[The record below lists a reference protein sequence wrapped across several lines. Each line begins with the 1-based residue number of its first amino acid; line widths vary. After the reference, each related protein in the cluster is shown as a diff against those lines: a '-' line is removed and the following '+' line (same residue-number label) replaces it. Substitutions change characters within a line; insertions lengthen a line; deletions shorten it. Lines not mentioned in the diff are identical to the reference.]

1 VRLHLLAVGLVALAA
16 CGGSEPAD
24 HEATPAT
31 TTDGSALAA
40 LEVVDGLDRPVYVT
54 ATPSEPDRL
63 YVVEQAGV
71 IRIVEAGVAREAP
84 FLDISGDVRT
94 SPKGAFASERGLLSM
109 VFAPDFATSGRFY
122 VDYTDRNGD
131 VNVVE
136 YRAGDGRAD
145 PGSATR
151 ILHVE
156 KESEGHHGGQLQFG
170 PDRRLYV
177 GVGDDEASL
186 VHPQSLEPGD
196 RLGKIL
202 ALDVGDPDAT
212 WEVVAYGLRNPWRFS
227 FDRATGDLWVGDVG
241 QNSWEEVTQVPAGSG
256 LVNLGWAGFEGH
268 AAVDSDEG
276 GHQEPDGPGEL
287 VWPAAV
293 YDHETGCSVIGGYVY
308 RGRRVTSARGRY
320 FYADY
325 CTGVVWSLDPDEPE
339 EVRLELDLP
348 ATLTSFGED
357 AAGELYLV
365 SRTGK
370 IFRLSAG

>member
-1 VRLHLLAVGLVALAA
+1 LRRCLLAVGLVALAA
-16 CGGSEPAD
+16 CGSSEPED
-24 HEATPAT
+24 HETAPAT
-31 TTDGSALAA
+31 TTGGGALAA
-40 LEVVDGLDRPVYVT
+40 LEVVDGLDRPVYLT
-54 ATPSEPDRL
+54 STPSEPDRL
-63 YVVEQAGV
+63 YVVEQTGV
-71 IRIVEAGVAREAP
+71 IRIVDAGVASEAP
-84 FLDISGDVRT
+84 FLDVSGDVRT

-136 YRAGDGRAD
+136 YRAEDGRAD
-145 PGSATR
+145 RGSARR

-156 KESEGHHGGQLQFG
+156 KQSERHQGGQLQFG
-170 PDRRLYV
+170 PDGRLYV
-177 GVGDDEASL
+177 SIGDDGASQ

-202 ALDVGDPDAT
+202 ALDVGDPAAT

-227 FDRATGDLWVGDVG
+227 FDRVTGDLWVGDVG
-241 QNSWEEVTQVPAGSG
+241 ENSWEEVTHVPAGSG

-268 AAVDSDEG
+268 AAVVLDEG
-276 GHQEPDGPGEL
+276 GHQEPEGPGEL
-287 VWPAAV
+287 VWPVAV

-308 RGRRVTSARGRY
+308 RGHQVTPARGRY

-325 CTGVVWSLDPDEPE
+325 CTGVVWSLDPDNPE

-348 ATLTSFGED
+348 TTLASFGED

-370 IFRLSAG
+370 IFRLAAG

>member
-1 VRLHLLAVGLVALAA
+1 LRRCLLAVGLVALAA
-16 CGGSEPAD
+16 CGSSGPED
-24 HEATPAT
+24 HEAAPAST
-31 TTDGSALAA
+31 TEGDALAA
-40 LEVVDGLDRPVYVT
+40 LEVVGALDRPVYVT
-54 ATPSEPDRL
+54 ATSSEPDHL

-109 VFAPDFATSGRFY
+109 VFAPDFTTSGRFY

-136 YRAGDGRAD
+136 YLARDGRAD
-145 PGSATR
+145 RRSARR

-156 KESEGHHGGQLQFG
+156 KESERHHGGQLQFG
-170 PDRRLYV
+170 PDGRLYV
-177 GVGDDEASL
+177 SVGDDAASQ

-202 ALDVGDPDAT
+202 ALDVGDPGAT

-241 QNSWEEVTQVPAGSG
+241 ENSWEEVTRVPAGSS

-268 AAVDSDEG
+268 AAVVWDEG
-276 GHQEPDGPGEL
+276 GHQEPEGPGEL
-287 VWPAAV
+287 VWPVAV

-308 RGRRVTSARGRY
+308 RGRRVTPARGRY
-320 FYADY
+320 FYADF
-325 CTGVVWSLDPDEPE
+325 CAGVVWSLDPDEPE

-348 ATLTSFGED
+348 TTLASFGED